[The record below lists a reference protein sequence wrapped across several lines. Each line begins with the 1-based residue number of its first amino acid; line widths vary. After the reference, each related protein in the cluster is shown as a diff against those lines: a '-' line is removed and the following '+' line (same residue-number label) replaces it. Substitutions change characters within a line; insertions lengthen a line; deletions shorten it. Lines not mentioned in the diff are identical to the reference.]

1 MMKLMI
7 EGGLLVLWSY
17 VLWRLRI
24 YRHERYGVTLIA
36 SSFLLIVGLI
46 VDILVGIGLVRV
58 STNITEMLMI
68 ISMMGIAFAGLY
80 MLRHWEDEHNDD
92 ADG

>member
-1 MMKLMI
+1 MV

-24 YRHERYGVTLIA
+24 YRHGRYGVALIA

-46 VDILVGIGLVRV
+46 GDVLVQAGLVRV
-58 STNITEMLMI
+58 STDIPGTLMI
-68 ISMMGIAFAGLY
+68 ISMVGIAFAGLY
-80 MLRHWEDEHNDD
+80 MLQHWEAGNNDD